1 MHDKILN
8 LPWSTSPAVHR
19 SVLEIQKSDKKTTDK
34 KNIDGEVNIH
44 SPMGVTGNKTGIAP
58 TRQMTKREIIGI

>member
-1 MHDKILN
+1 
-8 LPWSTSPAVHR
+8 VHR